1 VNYLKHRSEAPAIIN
16 CFILTVSD
24 TRTSETDTSGRT
36 MRDVLTKNGHS
47 IVGYKLV
54 PDDPVQIED
63 VIRKQIANSE
73 VQVILTTGGTGITS
87 RDSTFEIV
95 DKLLTKKLDGFGEL
109 FRVLSF
115 QEIGAAAMLSRA
127 TAGTANHTAI
137 FVLPGSKPAV
147 QLALTKLI
155 VPELGH
161 VVQQMN
167 R

>member
-1 VNYLKHRSEAPAIIN
+1 VNYLKHRAAAPATIN

-24 TRTSETDTSGRT
+24 TRTSETDTSGRA
-36 MRDVLTKNGHS
+36 MRDTLTKNGYN
-47 IVGYKLV
+47 IVGYELV

-73 VQVILTTGGTGITS
+73 VQVVLTTGGTGITS

-95 DKLLTKKLDGFGEL
+95 NKLLAKKLDGFGEL

-127 TAGTANHTAI
+127 TAGTTNHTAI
-137 FVLPGSKPAV
+137 FVLPGSEPAV

-167 R
+167 Q

>member
-1 VNYLKHRSEAPAIIN
+1 MNYLKHRATAPATIN

-24 TRTSETDTSGRT
+24 TRTSETDTSGHAMQDT
-36 MRDVLTKNGHS
+36 LTKNGHN
-47 IVGYKLV
+47 IVGYELV

-73 VQVILTTGGTGITS
+73 VQVVLTTGGTGITS

-95 DKLLTKKLDGFGEL
+95 NKLLAKKLDGFGEL

-127 TAGTANHTAI
+127 TAGTTNHTAI

-167 R
+167 Q

>member
-1 VNYLKHRSEAPAIIN
+1 MNYLKHRAAAPATIN

-36 MRDVLTKNGHS
+36 MRDVLIKNGHS
-47 IVGYKLV
+47 VVGYKLV

-63 VIRKQIANSE
+63 VIRKQITNSE

-95 DKLLTKKLDGFGEL
+95 DKFLTKKLDGFGEL

-115 QEIGAAAMLSRA
+115 QEIGGPKLKKQK
-127 TAGTANHTAI
+127 AI
-137 FVLPGSKPAV
+137 QKFIL
-147 QLALTKLI
+147 
-155 VPELGH
+155 
-161 VVQQMN
+161 N
-167 R
+167 

>member
-1 VNYLKHRSEAPAIIN
+1 MNYLKHRSEAPATIN

-73 VQVILTTGGTGITS
+73 VQVIRALVRTQWLGRI
-87 RDSTFEIV
+87 
-95 DKLLTKKLDGFGEL
+95 KEL
-109 FRVLSF
+109 YPEHLEKFSSS
-115 QEIGAAAMLSRA
+115 AS
-127 TAGTANHTAI
+127 TAI
-137 FVLPGSKPAV
+137 NGAIS
-147 QLALTKLI
+147 
-155 VPELGH
+155 
-161 VVQQMN
+161 
-167 R
+167 

>member
-1 VNYLKHRSEAPAIIN
+1 MQ
-16 CFILTVSD
+16 D
-24 TRTSETDTSGRT
+24 T
-36 MRDVLTKNGHS
+36 LTKNGHN
-47 IVGYKLV
+47 IVGYELV

-73 VQVILTTGGTGITS
+73 VQVVLTTGGTGITS

-95 DKLLTKKLDGFGEL
+95 NKLLAKKLDGFGEL

-127 TAGTANHTAI
+127 TAGTTNHTAI

-167 R
+167 Q

>member
-1 VNYLKHRSEAPAIIN
+1 MNYLKHRAAAPATIN

-36 MRDVLTKNGHS
+36 MRDVLIKNGHS
-47 IVGYKLV
+47 VVGYKLV

-63 VIRKQIANSE
+63 VMREQITNSE

-95 DKLLTKKLDGFGEL
+95 DKFLTKKLDGFGEL
-109 FRVLSF
+109 FRALSF

-137 FVLPGSKPAV
+137 FVLPGSEPAV